1 MYEIVDFK
9 RSISAAFAKN
19 VRHSGKPSGPDKFCD
34 RHGIIPR
41 VQPTGSKQW
50 IWRGTVQGKRVD
62 LGLGS
67 WPYVSLA
74 EARQA
79 AFEYRKL
86 SRAGGDPRALRPSR
100 GVPTFAEAVETVIGI
115 HEPGCKDSGKTA
127 KRWRAT
133 LRDYAL
139 PRIGRKQV
147 SVITSADVMS
157 VLLPIWTAKAE
168 TAKRVR
174 QRIGAVMKWAV
185 AQGYRRDNPA
195 GDAIGAALP
204 KHGVV
209 RKHQRALPH
218 GEVAAAIAMIRGT
231 DAYRATVLAF
241 EFLVLTAARSGEV
254 REARWDEVDLDAAT
268 WTIPADRAKMK
279 REHRVPLSSRALAVL
294 RETLRLQDGTGLV
307 FPSTTGRPLADA
319 TISKLVRENGIKAV
333 PHGFRSSFR
342 SWAAE
347 LSDAPR
353 EVAEL
358 ALGHVNPDKVE
369 AAYMR
374 SDLYERRR
382 RLMQEWADY
391 LN

>member
-1 MYEIVDFK
+1 
-9 RSISAAFAKN
+9 
-19 VRHSGKPSGPDKFCD
+19 
-34 RHGIIPR
+34 
-41 VQPTGSKQW
+41 
-50 IWRGTVQGKRVD
+50 
-62 LGLGS
+62 
-67 WPYVSLA
+67 
-74 EARQA
+74 
-79 AFEYRKL
+79 
-86 SRAGGDPRALRPSR
+86 
-100 GVPTFAEAVETVIGI
+100 
-115 HEPGCKDSGKTA
+115 
-127 KRWRAT
+127 
-133 LRDYAL
+133 
-139 PRIGRKQV
+139 
-147 SVITSADVMS
+147 
-157 VLLPIWTAKAE
+157 
-168 TAKRVR
+168 
-174 QRIGAVMKWAV
+174 
-185 AQGYRRDNPA
+185 
-195 GDAIGAALP
+195 
-204 KHGVV
+204 
-209 RKHQRALPH
+209 
-218 GEVAAAIAMIRGT
+218 MIRDT

-254 REARWDEVDLDAAT
+254 REVRWDEVDLDAAT

-294 RETLRLQDGTGLV
+294 SETLQLQDGTGLV
-307 FPSTTGRPLADA
+307 FPSATGRPIADA